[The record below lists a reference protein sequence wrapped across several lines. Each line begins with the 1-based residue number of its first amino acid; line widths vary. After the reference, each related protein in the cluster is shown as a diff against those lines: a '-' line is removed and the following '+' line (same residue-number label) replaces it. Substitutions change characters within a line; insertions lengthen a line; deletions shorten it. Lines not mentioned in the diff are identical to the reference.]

1 MGLKLVWT
9 KKPDFF
15 LLEDRKRIEFREEAG
30 DNLHLQQFLKEVE
43 VAFSGGYGDR
53 HTMLNVQFLSKNRN
67 TGCLLQVL
75 MRRLKIITKST
86 HENQA
91 RGNRKICKYKLS

>member
-43 VAFSGGYGDR
+43 VVFSGGYGDR

-75 MRRLKIITKST
+75 MRRLKIIT
-86 HENQA
+86 
-91 RGNRKICKYKLS
+91 

>member
-9 KKPDFF
+9 KNPDFF

-43 VAFSGGYGDR
+43 VVFSGGYGDR
-53 HTMLNVQFLSKNRN
+53 HTMLKVQSLSKNRN
-67 TGCLLQVL
+67 TDVLQPE
-75 MRRLKIITKST
+75 KIEKCVNTSF
-86 HENQA
+86 HNA
-91 RGNRKICKYKLS
+91 RTV

>member
-53 HTMLNVQFLSKNRN
+53 HTMLNVQFLRPKI
-67 TGCLLQVL
+67 
-75 MRRLKIITKST
+75 LKTVFKHVRTS
-86 HENQA
+86 HFAYFEDF
-91 RGNRKICKYKLS
+91 

>member
-1 MGLKLVWT
+1 MGLKLVCT

-53 HTMLNVQFLSKNRN
+53 HTMLKVQFFPK
-67 TGCLLQVL
+67 LQNQPY
-75 MRRLKIITKST
+75 
-86 HENQA
+86 ENQA
-91 RGNRKICKYKLS
+91 RGNDEAIWISKG